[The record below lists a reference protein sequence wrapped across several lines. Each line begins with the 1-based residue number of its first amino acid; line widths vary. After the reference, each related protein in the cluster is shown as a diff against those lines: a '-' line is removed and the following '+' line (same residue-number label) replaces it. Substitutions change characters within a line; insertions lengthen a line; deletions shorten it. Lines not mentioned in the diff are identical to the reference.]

1 MLYRDELLLR
11 CVTLPCKGCM
21 KDTQHEMKKQG
32 ERVLTDSP
40 SLTADGGLKT
50 VAWLLQCVRVS
61 IGDRS

>member
-1 MLYRDELLLR
+1 
-11 CVTLPCKGCM
+11 M

-40 SLTADGGLKT
+40 SLTADRGLKT